1 LTGQNVLCLTA
12 RQRERSRT
20 QTRIGRVAPAQTPTV
35 DSTEIVPLFPTL
47 VWKMQLSRDTFE
59 PINGKIKAKLTAL
72 ARTNPERAVKGKLQT
87 DQTLHHLPE
96 FEDLNNIINGAAT
109 GVLDYLKIVYESLE
123 ITGCWANIS
132 PPGDG
137 HRPHTH
143 PNNYLSGVYYVQ
155 TQAGADTISFDD
167 PRPQTNIIAPATTEI
182 TDENAGQIHVTTRE
196 GLLVLFPSWLQH
208 QVPPNKSPHDRIS
221 IAFNIMFTQFG
232 ETMSQPKWE
241 GNL

>member
-1 LTGQNVLCLTA
+1 MAV
-12 RQRERSRT
+12 T
-20 QTRIGRVAPAQTPTV
+20 QAPTV

-47 VWKMQLSRDTFE
+47 IWKMQLARDTYE
-59 PINGKIKAKLTAL
+59 PINANIKTKLAAL
-72 ARTNPERAVKGKLQT
+72 AQTTPGLAPGGKLQT

-96 FEDLNNIINGAAT
+96 FQELKGIINTAAT
-109 GVLDYLKIVYESLE
+109 GVLDFLKIVYASLE
-123 ITGCWANIS
+123 LTGCWANIS

-155 TQAGADTISFDD
+155 TQGGANTISFDD
-167 PRPQTNIIAPATTEI
+167 PRPQTNIISPITSEI
-182 TDENAGQIHVTTRE
+182 TDENAGQIHITTRE

-208 QVPPNKSPHDRIS
+208 QVPRNKSQRARIS
-221 IAFNIMFTQFG
+221 VAFNIMFSQFG

-241 GNL
+241 GNIKPD